1 MGMFD
6 AKSLKDKVSK
16 ARRAATGIETY
27 IAANETVGRNA
38 KAAKVKLTMGE
49 ERKATKVLQDRIK
62 IDRSKTASRGAGIQK
77 MQEKKTAAK
86 RAAAAVGNA
95 PAKKR
100 EIKPTAKTAK
110 FNAATK
116 AAAKKKAK

>member
-1 MGMFD
+1 MGALED
-6 AKSLKDKVSK
+6 K
-16 ARRAATGIETY
+16 ARKARNNATGIETY

-62 IDRSKTASRGAGIQK
+62 IDRGKTAARGAGIQK
-77 MQEKKTAAK
+77 MQEKKSAAK
-86 RAAAAVGNA
+86 RAAAAVGNV

-100 EIKPTAKTAK
+100 EIKPTAATAK

-116 AAAKKKAK
+116 AANAAKKTSTKKK